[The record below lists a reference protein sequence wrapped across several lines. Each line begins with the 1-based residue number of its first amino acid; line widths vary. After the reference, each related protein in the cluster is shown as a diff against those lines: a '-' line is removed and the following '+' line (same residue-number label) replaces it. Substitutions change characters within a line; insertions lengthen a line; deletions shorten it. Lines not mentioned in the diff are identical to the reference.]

1 MSCRAWPSGLLDL
14 HGRGRDGRGRVVE
27 VDRRDDGAQAL
38 GVEDADVLLV
48 DLDEAV
54 MGEAREHAAY
64 GLELEAEVGADFG
77 ARHAQHE
84 LAAGVAAV
92 FEALGERQEEGGKTL
107 LGTSHRQTPVKSLVA
122 SIREGLGSFFSLPD
136 GYEIALGNG
145 GASAFWDIACA
156 SLIAGKAAFGT
167 YGSFSTKFAKSAQSA
182 PFLDDP
188 VIFAGEPGT
197 YRLPERTDGV
207 DTYAWAHNETSTG
220 VSAPV
225 RRVEGSD
232 EQNAIVVVDGTSAAG
247 ALPVDVSQTD
257 AYYFSPQKAF
267 GSDGGLW
274 IAVLS
279 PAAIDRAYGIAKSVS
294 LPGARRWIPPFL
306 SLTSAI
312 ENSRKDQT
320 LNTPAVATLVMLE
333 NQVRWLNDNGG
344 LAWATARCARSASL
358 LYQWAERSDYA
369 QPFVSDENAR
379 SNAVV
384 TIDLDE
390 SINASQVV
398 AALRENGIM
407 DTNGYRK
414 LGRNQLR
421 IGVFPSVE
429 PSDVEALTKCVDYVA
444 EHL

>member
-1 MSCRAWPSGLLDL
+1 M
-14 HGRGRDGRGRVVE
+14 
-27 VDRRDDGAQAL
+27 
-38 GVEDADVLLV
+38 DA
-48 DLDEAV
+48 
-54 MGEAREHAAY
+54 Y
-64 GLELEAEVGADFG
+64 
-77 ARHAQHE
+77 
-84 LAAGVAAV
+84 
-92 FEALGERQEEGGKTL
+92 
-107 LGTSHRQTPVKSLVA
+107 
-122 SIREGLGSFFSLPD
+122 
-136 GYEIALGNG
+136 
-145 GASAFWDIACA
+145 C
-156 SLIAGKAAFGT
+156 
-167 YGSFSTKFAKSAQSA
+167 
-182 PFLDDP
+182 
-188 VIFAGEPGT
+188 
-197 YRLPERTDGV
+197 
-207 DTYAWAHNETSTG
+207 WAHNETSTG
-220 VSAPV
+220 VAAPV
-225 RRVEGSD
+225 KRVEGSK
-232 EQNAIVVVDGTSAAG
+232 EQGALTLIDATSGAG
-247 ALPVDVSQTD
+247 ALNVDISQTD

-358 LYQWAERSDYA
+358 LYQWAEKSDYA

>member
-1 MSCRAWPSGLLDL
+1 MDNIVNIPSSMKPE
-14 HGRGRDGRGRVVE
+14 DGRFGSGPSKIRPE
-27 VDRRDDGAQAL
+27 QVDAL
-38 GVEDADVLLV
+38 
-48 DLDEAV
+48 
-54 MGEAREHAAY
+54 
-64 GLELEAEVGADFG
+64 
-77 ARHAQHE
+77 
-84 LAAGVAAV
+84 
-92 FEALGERQEEGGKTL
+92 ERGGKTL

-279 PAAIDRAYGIAKSVS
+279 PRAITRAQQVEGEAKLEGS
-294 LPGARRWIPPFL
+294 RRWVPPFL
-306 SLTSAI
+306 SLTSALD
-312 ENSRKDQT
+312 NARKDQT
-320 LNTPAVATLVMLE
+320 LNTPSVATLIMLE
-333 NQVRWLNDNGG
+333 NQVRWLNENGG
-344 LAWATARCARSASL
+344 MTWSTARCAQSAAL
-358 LYQWAERSDYA
+358 LYEWAERSEYA
-369 QPFVSDENAR
+369 RPFVADPGSR

-384 TIDLDE
+384 TVDLDDAV
-390 SINASQVV
+390 SAKQVI
-398 AALRENGIM
+398 AALRENGIV
-407 DTNGYRK
+407 DTSGYRK

-429 PSDVEALTKCVDYVA
+429 PSDVAALTGCELNKLIA
-444 EHL
+444 EETDKHHIPAGLANLDTMQVRFTEVIDNDVEAIEDAAEAFLTR

>member
-1 MSCRAWPSGLLDL
+1 MNADSYQSASLASVEHMDNIVNIPSSMKPE
-14 HGRGRDGRGRVVE
+14 DGRFGSGPSKIRPE
-27 VDRRDDGAQAL
+27 QVDAL
-38 GVEDADVLLV
+38 
-48 DLDEAV
+48 
-54 MGEAREHAAY
+54 
-64 GLELEAEVGADFG
+64 
-77 ARHAQHE
+77 
-84 LAAGVAAV
+84 
-92 FEALGERQEEGGKTL
+92 ERGGKTL

-279 PAAIDRAYGIAKSVS
+279 PRAITRAQQVEGEAKLEGS
-294 LPGARRWIPPFL
+294 RRWVPPFL
-306 SLTSAI
+306 SLTSALD
-312 ENSRKDQT
+312 NARKDQT
-320 LNTPAVATLVMLE
+320 LNTPSVATLIMLE
-333 NQVRWLNDNGG
+333 NQVRWLNENGG
-344 LAWATARCARSASL
+344 MAWSTARCAQSAAL
-358 LYQWAERSDYA
+358 LYEWAERSEYA
-369 QPFVSDENAR
+369 RPFVADPGSR

-384 TIDLDE
+384 TVDLDDAV
-390 SINASQVV
+390 SAKQVI
-398 AALRENGIM
+398 AALRENGIV
-407 DTNGYRK
+407 DTSGYRK

-429 PSDVEALTKCVDYVA
+429 PSDVAALTGCELNKLIA
-444 EHL
+444 EETDKHHIPAGLANLDTMQVRFTEVIDNDVEAIEDAAEAFLTR

>member
-1 MSCRAWPSGLLDL
+1 MDNIVNIPSSMKPE
-14 HGRGRDGRGRVVE
+14 DGRFGSGPSKIRPE
-27 VDRRDDGAQAL
+27 QVDAL
-38 GVEDADVLLV
+38 
-48 DLDEAV
+48 
-54 MGEAREHAAY
+54 
-64 GLELEAEVGADFG
+64 
-77 ARHAQHE
+77 
-84 LAAGVAAV
+84 
-92 FEALGERQEEGGKTL
+92 ERGGKTL

-156 SLIAGKAAFGT
+156 SLIVGKAAFGT

-279 PAAIDRAYGIAKSVS
+279 PRAIARAQQVEGEAKLEGS
-294 LPGARRWIPPFL
+294 RRWVPPFL
-306 SLTSAI
+306 RARQRTQGSDPEHAVGRHANHAGESGALAQR
-312 ENSRKDQT
+312 EWRHGLVHGT
-320 LNTPAVATLVMLE
+320 LRAVRRAAVRVGGAQRIRPAV
-333 NQVRWLNDNGG
+333 RRRPG
-344 LAWATARCARSASL
+344 LALQC
-358 LYQWAERSDYA
+358 
-369 QPFVSDENAR
+369 
-379 SNAVV
+379 
-384 TIDLDE
+384 
-390 SINASQVV
+390 
-398 AALRENGIM
+398 
-407 DTNGYRK
+407 
-414 LGRNQLR
+414 GRHR
-421 IGVFPSVE
+421 RPG
-429 PSDVEALTKCVDYVA
+429 
-444 EHL
+444 

>member
-1 MSCRAWPSGLLDL
+1 MTNTVNIPTNMLPE
-14 HGRGRDGRGRVVE
+14 DGRFGSGPSKIRPEQV
-27 VDRRDDGAQAL
+27 QAL
-38 GVEDADVLLV
+38 DA
-48 DLDEAV
+48 
-54 MGEAREHAAY
+54 
-64 GLELEAEVGADFG
+64 G
-77 ARHAQHE
+77 ARN
-84 LAAGVAAV
+84 
-92 FEALGERQEEGGKTL
+92 L
-107 LGTSHRQTPVKSLVA
+107 LGTSHRQTPVKQVVG
-122 SIREGLGSFFSLPD
+122 SIREGLSNFFQIPD
-136 GYEIALGNG
+136 GYEVVLGNG

-156 SLIAGKAAFGT
+156 SLITRKAAFGT
-167 YGSFSTKFAKSAQSA
+167 YGSFSAKFAKSAQSA
-182 PFLDDP
+182 PFLEDP
-188 VIFAGEPGT
+188 EIFAGKPGT
-197 YRLPERTDGV
+197 YRLPELTEYV
-207 DTYAWAHNETSTG
+207 DAYCWVHNETSTG
-220 VSAPV
+220 VAAPV
-225 RRVEGSD
+225 KRVEGSK
-232 EQNAIVVVDGTSAAG
+232 EQGALTLIDATSGAG
-247 ALPVDVSQTD
+247 ALNVDISQTD

-369 QPFVSDENAR
+369 QPFVSDEIAR

-398 AALRENGIM
+398 AALRENGIV

>member
-1 MSCRAWPSGLLDL
+1 MTNTVNIPTNMLPE
-14 HGRGRDGRGRVVE
+14 DGRFGSGPSKIRPEQV
-27 VDRRDDGAQAL
+27 QAL
-38 GVEDADVLLV
+38 DA
-48 DLDEAV
+48 
-54 MGEAREHAAY
+54 
-64 GLELEAEVGADFG
+64 G
-77 ARHAQHE
+77 ARN
-84 LAAGVAAV
+84 
-92 FEALGERQEEGGKTL
+92 L
-107 LGTSHRQTPVKSLVA
+107 LGTSHRQTPVKQVVG
-122 SIREGLGSFFSLPD
+122 SIREGLSNFFQIPD
-136 GYEIALGNG
+136 GYEVVLGNG

-156 SLIAGKAAFGT
+156 SLITRKAAFGT
-167 YGSFSTKFAKSAQSA
+167 YGSFSAKFAKSAQSA
-182 PFLDDP
+182 PFLEDP
-188 VIFAGEPGT
+188 EIFAGKPGT
-197 YRLPERTDGV
+197 YRLPELTEYV
-207 DTYAWAHNETSTG
+207 DAYCWAHNETSTG
-220 VSAPV
+220 VAAPV
-225 RRVEGSD
+225 KRVEGSK
-232 EQNAIVVVDGTSAAG
+232 EQGALTLIDATSGAG
-247 ALPVDVSQTD
+247 ALNVDISQTD

-279 PAAIDRAYGIAKSVS
+279 PAAIDHAYGIAKSVS

-358 LYQWAERSDYA
+358 LYQWAEKSDYA

-398 AALRENGIM
+398 AALRENGIV

>member
-1 MSCRAWPSGLLDL
+1 MDNIVNIPSSMKPE
-14 HGRGRDGRGRVVE
+14 DGRFGSGPSKIRPE
-27 VDRRDDGAQAL
+27 QVDAL
-38 GVEDADVLLV
+38 
-48 DLDEAV
+48 
-54 MGEAREHAAY
+54 
-64 GLELEAEVGADFG
+64 
-77 ARHAQHE
+77 
-84 LAAGVAAV
+84 
-92 FEALGERQEEGGKTL
+92 ERGGKTL

-279 PAAIDRAYGIAKSVS
+279 PRAIARAQQVEGEAKLEGS
-294 LPGARRWIPPFL
+294 RRWVPPFL
-306 SLTSAI
+306 SLTSALD
-312 ENSRKDQT
+312 NARKDQT
-320 LNTPAVATLVMLE
+320 LNTPSVATLIMLE
-333 NQVRWLNDNGG
+333 DQVRWLNENGG
-344 LAWATARCARSASL
+344 MAWSTARCAQSAAL
-358 LYQWAERSDYA
+358 LYEWAERSEYA
-369 QPFVSDENAR
+369 RPFVAAPGSR

-384 TIDLDE
+384 TVDLDDAV
-390 SINASQVV
+390 SAKQVI
-398 AALRENGIM
+398 AALRENGIV
-407 DTNGYRK
+407 DTSGYRK

-429 PSDVEALTKCVDYVA
+429 PSDVAALTACIDYVV